1 MKKTVASNKQP
12 ISLPLALLPANLNT
26 AIVPL
31 QPPQDTIST
40 WERLNTLVQNIN
52 QIAAELEA
60 KILELKAI
68 ASNIN
73 SQINSQINY
82 STASSQQ
89 SYQSIC
95 QYSSVSIPWVR
106 QKPDYSFLLTTR
118 KIDLFKAE
126 REAALLA
133 QQLRQRAHR
142 KKLGKQRRRK

>member
-12 ISLPLALLPANLNT
+12 ISLPLALLPATLNS

-73 SQINSQINY
+73 SHLNY

-89 SYQSIC
+89 SYKSIC
-95 QYSSVSIPWVR
+95 QYSTVSIPWVR

-126 REAALLA
+126 REATLLA

-142 KKLGKQRRRK
+142 KKLGKQRRRG